1 MSDLPP
7 KPALPLDIAR
17 AIIAAARAKGRDLG
31 LKPLSVIVLDAGGHV
46 LAFEKEDGSSNLRFQ
61 VAHGKAYGALG
72 VGSGSRALFERAK
85 QQPFF
90 VQALNGLADGAVV
103 PVPGAVL
110 IKSPEGAVLGAVGI
124 SGDTSDND
132 EICAI
137 AGVEAAG
144 LLAQAD

>member
-1 MSDLPP
+1 MSAVPP
-7 KPALPLDIAR
+7 KPALPLDTAR
-17 AIIAAARAKGRDLG
+17 TIIAAARTKGRELS
-31 LKPLSVIVLDAGGHV
+31 LKPLSVIVLDAGGHT

-72 VGSGSRALFERAK
+72 VGAGSRALFERAK

-110 IKSPEGAVLGAVGI
+110 VKSPEGAVIGAVGI

-144 LLAQAD
+144 LQAQAD